1 MSKKIF
7 ILLLFLIIFFVGLTN
22 SVQSVDEDNAF
33 LKIMRINKE
42 GIEPDFEKEIT
53 EYYIVID
60 ENIENLEI
68 TAISENPEATVEI
81 LGNNN
86 LVNGINNI
94 KIIVKSKN
102 GTNVKTYNINV
113 TKTSNLEKANA
124 NLENLAIENTILFP
138 EFQTRITEYK
148 AEIANDV
155 NKINIL
161 AIPEKQESKISI
173 EGTETL
179 KEGMNE
185 IIIKVLAE
193 NKITEK
199 KYVIKVYK
207 RNEQEEIAELARKEE
222 NKQKIMQIAEKNQEE
237 NNIKK
242 VNSEIEIQAEKKET
256 KILVIA
262 ISVMIIILII
272 INNRNKKAMENSKK

>member
-173 EGTETL
+173 EGTEML

-272 INNRNKKAMENSKK
+272 INNRNKKAVENSKK

>member
-102 GTNVKTYNINV
+102 ETNVKTYNINV
-113 TKTSNLEKANA
+113 TKTSNPEKANA
-124 NLENLAIENTILFP
+124 NLENLAIENAILFP

-161 AIPEKQESKISI
+161 AIPENQESEISI
-173 EGTETL
+173 AGTETL

-222 NKQKIMQIAEKNQEE
+222 NKQKIMQIAEQNQEE

-242 VNSEIEIQAEKKET
+242 VNSEIEIQAERKEN

-262 ISVMIIILII
+262 ISVVIIILII
-272 INNRNKKAMENSKK
+272 IKNRNKKTMEK

>member
-272 INNRNKKAMENSKK
+272 INNRNKKSNGK

>member
-22 SVQSVDEDNAF
+22 SVQSVDEDNVF

-60 ENIENLEI
+60 ENIEKLEI

-102 GTNVKTYNINV
+102 ETNVKTYNINV
-113 TKTSNLEKANA
+113 TKTSNPEKANA
-124 NLENLAIENTILFP
+124 NLENLAIENVILFP

-161 AIPEKQESKISI
+161 AIPENQESEISI
-173 EGTETL
+173 AGTETL

-207 RNEQEEIAELARKEE
+207 RNAQEEIAELARKEE
-222 NKQKIMQIAEKNQEE
+222 NKQKIMQIAEQNQEE

-242 VNSEIEIQAEKKET
+242 VNSEIEIQAERKEN

-262 ISVMIIILII
+262 ISVVIIIWII
-272 INNRNKKAMENSKK
+272 INNRNKKTMENSKK